1 MANYN
6 EHKCLACGQ
15 IFDYC
20 RRCAI
25 TPVIYKAEGFC
36 SEKCSHIFNILS
48 KHGCNL
54 ATADETLAE
63 LAVYNLDKITLTEDI
78 LAHIENIK
86 SETSVQ
92 TTPIIEEEVVVEDI
106 VVKTTNKNNKKKW

>member
-6 EHKCLACGQ
+6 EHKCLTCGQ

-25 TPVIYKAEGFC
+25 TPIVYKAEGFC
-36 SEKCSHIFNILS
+36 SEKCSDIFNILS

-54 ATADETLAE
+54 ITADETLKE
-63 LAVYNLDKITLTEDI
+63 LSAYNIDNIKLTEDI
-78 LAHIENIK
+78 LTHIERIK
-86 SETSVQ
+86 SEATPVKS
-92 TTPIIEEEVVVEDI
+92 TTKTVEVKEEVVEQQ
-106 VVKTTNKNNKKKW
+106 TNKKTKKKW

>member
-6 EHKCLACGQ
+6 EHKCFACGQ

-25 TPVIYKAEGFC
+25 TPVVYKAEGFC

-63 LAVYNLDKITLTEDI
+63 LAAYNLNEITLTEDI
-78 LAHIENIK
+78 LAHIEQLK
-86 SETSVQ
+86 SDASVK
-92 TTPIIEEEVVVEDI
+92 TASIVEENVVVEE
-106 VVKTTNKNNKKKW
+106 TTNKKNKKKW